1 MRATF
6 TNQLVFAEQG
16 REDTIKFRH
25 PLRVSADMF
34 IRFEP
39 SGENQ
44 WGVFYRG
51 QRMNDV
57 GPKVQEM
64 LLREL
69 RTYIRLRIKKNIH
82 KLNYN
87 DFVDLAKVAS
97 IG

>member
-6 TNQLVFAEQG
+6 ANQLVFAEPG

-39 SGENQ
+39 TGENQ

-57 GPKVQEM
+57 GPQVRDM
-64 LLREL
+64 LLREF

-82 KLNYN
+82 ALSYK
-87 DFVDLAKVAS
+87 DFVELAKVAN

>member
-6 TNQLVFAEQG
+6 ANQLVFVEPG

-25 PLRVSADMF
+25 PLRVGADMF

-44 WGVFYRG
+44 WGISYKG

-57 GPKVQEM
+57 GPKVREM
-64 LLREL
+64 LLGEL
-69 RTYIRLRIKKNIH
+69 RNYIRLRIKKNIH
-82 KLNYN
+82 ALSYT